1 MWNLALASLMAALCV
16 ILYWLWTGTA
26 LIPEKPAKDVGL
38 GLSLPLY
45 LSGPNSVG
53 WWAMFITMLAMLSA
67 FMSLVFGYF
76 FFWTVRT
83 DFPPKPALGPG
94 LFWPVVAA
102 GLLLVAWAL
111 TVMARRWNRLDNGL
125 GFYAGLWLAVAAA
138 AAGAAALVAGPWSTG
153 LDPTSHVYPAT
164 VWILVIWSAAQVGIG
179 IIMQLYCIA
188 RRLGGR
194 MTARHDIDITNVALY
209 WHFTALTAVVT
220 IAVIAG
226 FPLAA

>member
-1 MWNLALASLMAALCV
+1 
-16 ILYWLWTGTA
+16 
-26 LIPEKPAKDVGL
+26 
-38 GLSLPLY
+38 
-45 LSGPNSVG
+45 
-53 WWAMFITMLAMLSA
+53 
-67 FMSLVFGYF
+67 
-76 FFWTVRT
+76 
-83 DFPPKPALGPG
+83 
-94 LFWPVVAA
+94 WPVVAA

-138 AAGAAALVAGPWSTG
+138 AAGGAALVAGPWSTG

-164 VWILVIWSAAQVGIG
+164 VWILVIWSAAQVSIG